1 MLPTLQLLFYPLNFL
16 LYTPYLHMGKGSGNS
31 YGYDKMVKRSN
42 SEIKKRGQRGGGER
56 YPS

>member
-1 MLPTLQLLFYPLNFL
+1 
-16 LYTPYLHMGKGSGNS
+16 MGKGSGNS

-56 YPS
+56 YLSSIRIYFSTIGCEICKTFLI